1 MSELR
6 PEDQQP
12 EGETSPISK
21 NDQIFG
27 DSNSTAHDSAPIT
40 PVTPDTPSGTFT
52 AASNESFSV
61 SEPATAA
68 VMTAPHAG
76 ESHRHARSTRSRI
89 GTAVFLAIFAF
100 VAGAAGAIVATMGVS
115 QMMGTFSAL
124 DLQPTESTLPDGA
137 IEQVA
142 AAVLPS
148 VVQLQ
153 VSNEVTGGSGTGII
167 LSPDGLI
174 LTNHHVIDVA
184 GDDGNITVSFSDGN
198 RANASLIDSDP
209 ATDIALI
216 QAENVTGLKPAT
228 LGTSADLN
236 VGQTVVAIGS
246 PFGLESTVTAGI
258 ISALNRSVST
268 ADDEQNAI
276 FPAIQTDAAIN
287 PGNSGGP
294 LVDLS
299 GRVIGM
305 NSAIRTD
312 NETSGSIGL
321 GFAIPIDLVIRVS
334 NQIKAGEQ
342 VTHPRIGIVIN
353 TSARIAGAEVT
364 EITPGSGAEKA
375 GIQEGDIITR
385 LNGVPVAG
393 GTELV
398 ANILNFQPGDTVEIT
413 LVRDGKRVNLDVVL
427 GSDAS

>member
-1 MSELR
+1 MSEFR
-6 PEDQQP
+6 PEDQEP
-12 EGETSPISK
+12 EGETSSIS
-21 NDQIFG
+21 D
-27 DSNSTAHDSAPIT
+27 HDHNLEEAAATGQTSAPTT
-40 PVTPDTPSGTFT
+40 PVTPDNPGTF
-52 AASNESFSV
+52 AAMSDESF
-61 SEPATAA
+61 ATSQTVATP
-68 VMTAPHAG
+68 VLDAPHVA
-76 ESHRHARSTRSRI
+76 EPHRRARSFRSRI
-89 GTAVFLAIFAF
+89 GTALFLALFAF
-100 VAGAAGAIVATMGVS
+100 IAGAAGAIVATMGVS
-115 QMMGTFSAL
+115 QVVGTFSAL
-124 DLQPTESTLPDGA
+124 DLQPKESTLPDGA

-167 LSPDGLI
+167 LSADGLI
-174 LTNHHVIDVA
+174 LTNHHVVDVA
-184 GDDGNITVSFSDGN
+184 GKDGNITVSFSDGN
-198 RANASLIDSDP
+198 RANANLIDSDP

-216 QAENVTGLKPAT
+216 QAENVSGLKPAT

-268 ADDEQNAI
+268 ADGEQNAI

-321 GFAIPIDLVIRVS
+321 GFAIPIDLVVRVS

-353 TSARIAGAEVT
+353 TSARIAGAEIT

-375 GIQEGDIITR
+375 GLKEGDIITR

-413 LVRDGKRVNLDVVL
+413 LVRDGKRMNVEVIL

>member
-1 MSELR
+1 MSEFR

-12 EGETSPISK
+12 EGEASSVSD
-21 NDQIFG
+21 NDHNF
-27 DSNSTAHDSAPIT
+27 DDSTATDQTPAPVT
-40 PVTPDTPSGTFT
+40 PVTPDNPDSF
-52 AASNESFSV
+52 AAVSDEPFSP
-61 SEPATAA
+61 SEPQTATVLA
-68 VMTAPHAG
+68 APHVG
-76 ESHRHARSTRSRI
+76 ESHRRARSVRARI
-89 GTAVFLAIFAF
+89 GAALFLAVFAF
-100 VAGAAGAIVATMGVS
+100 IAGAAGAIVATTSLS
-115 QMMGTFSAL
+115 QMVGTFSAL
-124 DLQPTESTLPDGA
+124 DLQPSESTLPDGA

-174 LTNHHVIDVA
+174 LTNHHVVDVA
-184 GDDGNITVSFSDGN
+184 GTDGTITVSFSDGN
-198 RANASLIDSDP
+198 RANANLIDSDP

-216 QAENVTGLKPAT
+216 QAENVTGLTPAT

-321 GFAIPIDLVIRVS
+321 GFAIPIDLVVRVS

-353 TSARIAGAEVT
+353 TSARIAGAEIT

-375 GIQEGDIITR
+375 GLKEGDIITG

-413 LVRDGKRVNLDVVL
+413 LVRDGKRMNVEVLL

>member
-1 MSELR
+1 M
-6 PEDQQP
+6 QP
-12 EGETSPISK
+12 S
-21 NDQIFG
+21 
-27 DSNSTAHDSAPIT
+27 
-40 PVTPDTPSGTFT
+40 
-52 AASNESFSV
+52 
-61 SEPATAA
+61 
-68 VMTAPHAG
+68 
-76 ESHRHARSTRSRI
+76 
-89 GTAVFLAIFAF
+89 
-100 VAGAAGAIVATMGVS
+100 
-115 QMMGTFSAL
+115 
-124 DLQPTESTLPDGA
+124 ESTLPDGA

-174 LTNHHVIDVA
+174 LTNHHVVAVA
-184 GDDGNITVSFSDGN
+184 GDNGNITVSFSDGN
-198 RANASLIDSDP
+198 RANANLIDSDP

-321 GFAIPIDLVIRVS
+321 GFAIPIDLVVRVS

-353 TSARIAGAEVT
+353 TSARIAGAEIT

-375 GIQEGDIITR
+375 GLQVGDIITR
-385 LNGVPVAG
+385 LNGFPVAG

-398 ANILNFQPGDTVEIT
+398 ANILNFEPGDTVEIT
-413 LVRDGKRVNLDVVL
+413 LVRDGKRMNVEVLL